1 MWQLLARLR
10 QKSDIEKKSI
20 AFIVALVVALM
31 IFLSWVASFSFD
43 NDDETVSA
51 EEAALPEEV
60 ARPVQ
65 LLKDQAGLVSQTVN
79 LFTNIEE

>member
-1 MWQLLARLR
+1 MWKLLARLR

-43 NDDETVSA
+43 NDDDANT
-51 EEAALPEEV
+51 EEQQVLKEEV

-65 LLKDQAGLVSQTVN
+65 LLKDQAGLVTQTVD
-79 LFTNIEE
+79 LFSNIEE